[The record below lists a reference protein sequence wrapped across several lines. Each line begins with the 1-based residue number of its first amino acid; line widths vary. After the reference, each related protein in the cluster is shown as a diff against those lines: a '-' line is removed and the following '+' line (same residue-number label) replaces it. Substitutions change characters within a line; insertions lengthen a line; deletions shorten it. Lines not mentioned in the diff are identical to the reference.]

1 MSVLLRGWD
10 SPAAF
15 CRVGIA
21 HQLLSCLDRVV
32 RGRCPPYVYFRVL
45 ARPPGRR
52 GCSGLQLFK
61 RKVLC
66 DEAHRAVGEG
76 EVGPARMAAA
86 EDAGPILQRGEIAS
100 RRHPVVDRLR
110 EC

>member
-15 CRVGIA
+15 CRVGTA
-21 HQLLSCLDRVV
+21 HPCYRVLDQVLVGECPRYAYLGGDHDLLSGASAQR
-32 RGRCPPYVYFRVL
+32 
-45 ARPPGRR
+45 
-52 GCSGLQLFK
+52 LQLFK
-61 RKVLC
+61 RKFLC
-66 DEAHRAVGEG
+66 DKSHRAVGEG

-86 EDAGPILQRGEIAS
+86 EDAGPILQRGEIAT
-100 RRHPVVDRLR
+100 RRHPVVDRLW